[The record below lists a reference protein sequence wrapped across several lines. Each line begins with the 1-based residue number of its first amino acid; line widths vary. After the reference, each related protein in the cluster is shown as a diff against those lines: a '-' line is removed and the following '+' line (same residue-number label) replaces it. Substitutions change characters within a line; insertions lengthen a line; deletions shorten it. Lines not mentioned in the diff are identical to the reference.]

1 MIPDFKRLLPLLSL
15 MVINLVLSSC
25 NRNVLYSHSTPIPT
39 NKNAEILPDSTV
51 RRTEKTL
58 APDDKL
64 TLSIWGHDDL
74 SVGSIYNIYNAQEEF
89 GKWIMVDI
97 EGEILLPQVGKLKV
111 KGMTLTDATKAISEK
126 YSRII
131 KDPQV
136 TLRLLNNQIT
146 VLGEA
151 QKPGLYV
158 FTSDNVR
165 LADVLAKAQGLTDYA
180 KTTKI
185 RIVRNNQVFESDL
198 TNVAYNVT
206 VVLPGDVV
214 YIPPSG
220 KKGLDRVTNK
230 LLPLASLLTAIALVY
245 NISNN

>member
-1 MIPDFKRLLPLLSL
+1 MIPISKWHLPFNAMIVLSIL
-15 MVINLVLSSC
+15 LSSC
-25 NRNVLYSHSTPIPT
+25 NRNALYSHSSPIPT
-39 NKNAEILPDSTV
+39 NKSNEIIADSSV
-51 RRTEKTL
+51 RRAEKIL

-74 SVGSIYNIYNAQEEF
+74 SVGSIHTIYNTQEEF
-89 GKWIMVDI
+89 GKWLMVDI

-111 KGMTLTDATKAISEK
+111 AGMTLPQATKAVSEK
-126 YSRII
+126 YARLI

-136 TLRLLNNQIT
+136 SLRILNNQIT
-146 VLGEA
+146 VLGEV

-158 FTSDNVR
+158 FTNDNVR

-185 RIVRNNQVFESDL
+185 RIVRNNQVYESDL
-198 TNVAYNVT
+198 TNIAYNVT

-220 KKGLDRVTNK
+220 KKGVDRLTNK
-230 LLPLASLLTAIALVY
+230 LIPLASLLTALALVY